1 MTKNEF
7 LSTLRKRLF
16 KLPNEEVEKSLEYYE
31 EIIEDR
37 IEDGIS
43 EEQAVSDLGS
53 IEDIENEIINNMP
66 LSKIVIEKIK
76 PKRKISAIEI
86 VLLILGSPIW
96 LALLI
101 SLFAVFISFCAVLFS
116 VVIVVYALTLSL
128 MILAGGGVLVS
139 IAFIMRAN
147 FVLAGASESI
157 VLICAGLSVFL
168 YYGCNLATK
177 GMAILAK
184 KIIILIK
191 RCFIKKGVA

>member
-53 IEDIENEIINNMP
+53 IEDIENEIISNMP

-147 FVLAGASESI
+147 FVLAGASVSI

-177 GMAILAK
+177 GTAILAK